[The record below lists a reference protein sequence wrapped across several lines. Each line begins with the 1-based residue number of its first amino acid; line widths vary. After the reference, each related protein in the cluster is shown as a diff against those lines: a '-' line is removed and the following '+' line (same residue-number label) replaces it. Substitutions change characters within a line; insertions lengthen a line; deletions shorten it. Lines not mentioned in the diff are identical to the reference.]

1 MEHKVRSFLAS
12 ASNREISDIIVDSYK
27 DVERSYFLKYWKVS
41 ELDAGHFVEA
51 VRRFIELQLFGA
63 YTPLGKTLP
72 NFNDSEMK
80 RYESAKGEETYR
92 IHIPRLLMVIYG
104 IRNKRGVG
112 HISSISPNHMDA
124 TFVLSAVKWILADLV
139 RVNSSVGPD
148 ETSLIVD
155 HIVERTV
162 EGMWE
167 EGDVTRII
175 ADGLSLKEKILFL
188 LYSKNSMSDEDMFNI
203 IEYSNKSYMKK
214 LLRGMHSSRIIE
226 YKKDGVCVLSPKGI
240 SLAEEIVL
248 SKVSV

>member
-1 MEHKVRSFLAS
+1 MEDKVRSILEAT
-12 ASNREISDIIVDSYK
+12 SNQEISDVIIDSYK

-51 VRRFIELQLFGA
+51 VRRFIELQLFGG
-63 YTPLGKTLP
+63 YTPLGKNLP
-72 NFNDSEMK
+72 IFNDSEIK
-80 RYESAKGEETYR
+80 RYENAQGEESYR
-92 IHIPRLLMVIYG
+92 MHIPRLLMVIYG

-112 HISSISPNHMDA
+112 HLSSISPNHMDA
-124 TFVLSAVKWILADLV
+124 TFVLSAVKWVLADLV
-139 RVNSSVGPD
+139 RVNSSFGPN

-155 HIVERTV
+155 HIVERAV

-175 ADGLSLKEKILFL
+175 ADGLSLKEKVLFL
-188 LYSKNSMSDEDMFNI
+188 LYSKKSISDEDMFNI

-214 LLRGMHSSRIIE
+214 ILREMHSSRVIE

-240 SLAEEIVL
+240 ALAEEVVL